1 MKNRHNLI
9 AAAAL
14 LCVNVVAA
22 LTACSDIDENERMVP
37 VSTRVVVDSIPQPV
51 EVDSLWDAPIEPVES
66 RVLIE
71 DHTGQKCP
79 NCPDAARL
87 IHTFQLSYG
96 DRIVPV
102 AIHSQMQGIMEPAGL
117 GNELGNT
124 YYNYWKIDFKP
135 AGLINRLDG
144 GDGRVLNKTIWDLAV
159 SYALSMETPLDIR
172 VKARQ
177 QDDDPTKADVDV
189 KVICTREGQSAS
201 GKLQVWITEDG
212 IIAEQDD
219 MGKHIADY
227 EHNHVLRAAVN
238 GDWGEPVS
246 VSGLADAREFSYTAT
261 LKPEWKA
268 ENLSIVA
275 FVYNDDGV
283 VQVVSRKLKVND

>member
-22 LTACSDIDENERMVP
+22 LTACSDIDENERMVA

-51 EVDSLWDAPIEPVES
+51 EVDSLWDAPVEPVES

-96 DRIVPV
+96 ERIVPV
-102 AIHSQMQGIMEPAGL
+102 AIHSQMQGIMEPEGL

-124 YYNYWKIDFKP
+124 YYKYWKMEYKP
-135 AGLINRLDG
+135 AGLVNRLDG
-144 GDGRVLNKTIWDLAV
+144 GDGRVLDKTIWDFAV
-159 SYALSMETPLDIR
+159 TYALSMETPLDIR

-201 GKLQVWITEDG
+201 GRLQVWITEDG

-246 VSGLADAREFSYTAT
+246 VSGLADAQEFSYTAT
-261 LKPEWKA
+261 LKPEWQA
-268 ENLSIVA
+268 RNLSIVA

>member
-1 MKNRHNLI
+1 MNKRYSQIFVLACCSI
-9 AAAAL
+9 I
-14 LCVNVVAA
+14 AA
-22 LTACSDIDENERMVP
+22 LTACSDIDENERMVA

-51 EVDSLWDAPIEPVES
+51 EVDSLWDAPVEPVES

-96 DRIVPV
+96 ERIVPV
-102 AIHSQMQGIMEPAGL
+102 AIHSQMQGIMEPEGL

-124 YYNYWKIDFKP
+124 YYKYWKMEYKP
-135 AGLINRLDG
+135 AGLVNRLDG
-144 GDGRVLNKTIWDLAV
+144 GDGRVLDKTIWDFAV
-159 SYALSMETPLDIR
+159 TYALSMETPLDIR

-177 QDDDPTKADVDV
+177 QDDDPTKAEVDV
-189 KVICTREGQSAS
+189 KVVCTREGQSAS
-201 GKLQVWITEDG
+201 GRLQVWITEDG

-261 LKPEWKA
+261 LKPEWQA
-268 ENLSIVA
+268 RNLSIVA

-283 VQVVSRKLKVND
+283 VQVVSRPLKVND

>member
-1 MKNRHNLI
+1 MNKRYSQIFVLACCSI
-9 AAAAL
+9 I
-14 LCVNVVAA
+14 AA
-22 LTACSDIDENERMVP
+22 LTACSDIDENERMVA

-51 EVDSLWDAPIEPVES
+51 EVDSLWDAPVEPVES

-96 DRIVPV
+96 ERIVPV
-102 AIHSQMQGIMEPAGL
+102 AIHSQMQGIMEPEGL

-124 YYNYWKIDFKP
+124 YYKYWKMEYKP
-135 AGLINRLDG
+135 AGLVNRLDG
-144 GDGRVLNKTIWDLAV
+144 GDGRVLDKTIWDFAV
-159 SYALSMETPLDIR
+159 TYALSMETPLDIR

-189 KVICTREGQSAS
+189 KVVCTREGQSAS
-201 GKLQVWITEDG
+201 GRLQVWITEDG

-261 LKPEWKA
+261 LKPEWQA
-268 ENLSIVA
+268 RNLSIVA

>member
-1 MKNRHNLI
+1 MNKRYSQIFVLACCSI
-9 AAAAL
+9 I
-14 LCVNVVAA
+14 AA
-22 LTACSDIDENERMVP
+22 LTACSDIDENERMVA

-51 EVDSLWDAPIEPVES
+51 EVDSLWDAPVEPVES

-102 AIHSQMQGIMEPAGL
+102 AIHSQMQGIMEPEGL

-124 YYNYWKIDFKP
+124 YYKYWKMEYKP
-135 AGLINRLDG
+135 AGLVNRLDG
-144 GDGRVLNKTIWDLAV
+144 GDGRVLDKTIWDFAV
-159 SYALSMETPLDIR
+159 TYALSMETPLDIR

-177 QDDDPTKADVDV
+177 ADDDPTKADVDV

-201 GKLQVWITEDG
+201 GRLQVWITEDG

-261 LKPEWKA
+261 LKPEWQA
-268 ENLSIVA
+268 RNLSIVA

>member
-22 LTACSDIDENERMVP
+22 LTACSDIDENERMVA

-51 EVDSLWDAPIEPVES
+51 EVDSLWDAPVEPVES

-96 DRIVPV
+96 ERIVPV
-102 AIHSQMQGIMEPAGL
+102 AIHSQMQGIMEPEGL

-124 YYNYWKIDFKP
+124 YYKYWKMEYKP
-135 AGLINRLDG
+135 AGLVNRLDG
-144 GDGRVLNKTIWDLAV
+144 GDGRVLDKTIWDFAV
-159 SYALSMETPLDIR
+159 TYALSMETPLDIR

-201 GKLQVWITEDG
+201 GRLQVWITEDG

-261 LKPEWKA
+261 LKPEWQA
-268 ENLSIVA
+268 RNLSIVA